1 MEAKAATEI
10 LLIADDPR
18 WASLLAAYLHHHG
31 YRLTATTPAG
41 AFQALAGG
49 HYAAMLFEL
58 ALSGLVSLSLLDQLR
73 AESPVPLLA
82 LAESEE
88 AAEHLRT
95 LDLGASGYLSLNC
108 PPHELLGALRRV
120 ILLGEADAAGHR
132 VVRVRDLL
140 LDIDAQSAMLGTQ
153 VVELSPVEFTLLLAL
168 ARAPGRLHTRERLA
182 ACIGVNPAAV
192 DVHVSA
198 VRRKLHDDIRA
209 PRWVATVRNAG
220 YLMPLSAAAA
230 R

>member
-18 WASLLAAYLHHHG
+18 WVSLLAGYLHDHG
-31 YRLTATTPAG
+31 YRLTATSPGG

-49 HYAAMLFEL
+49 HFAAMLFEL
-58 ALSGLVSLSLLDQLR
+58 ALSGLASLSLLDQLR
-73 AESPVPLLA
+73 AESQVPVLA

-88 AAEHLRT
+88 AAQHLRT
-95 LDLGASGYLSLNC
+95 LDLGASDYLSLDC
-108 PPHELLGALRRV
+108 PPHALLATLRRV

-140 LDIDAQSAMLGTQ
+140 LDIDARTVLLGTQ
-153 VVELSPVEFTLLLAL
+153 VVELSPVEFTLLLTL
-168 ARAPGRLHTRERLA
+168 AREPGRLYTRERLA
-182 ACIGVNPAAV
+182 AYLGVNPAAV

-198 VRRKLHDDIRA
+198 VRRKLHDDVRA